1 MDWIVVIIV
10 LAVLALQWSS
20 YRNNFRRMGEY
31 KEIFSQKESWRVQRD
46 SMGGVS
52 GISGEGNSVYSEIND
67 SINAYLR
74 NNRHRV
80 IDFAILKDAVD
91 RNCDRLEDEISTQ
104 IPTPL
109 YFGLAGTMIG
119 VIVGLLGLL
128 HTGGIEGMISASGES
143 VSQSASMVADGI
155 HDLLAGVAWAMVG
168 SVFGIV
174 LTTLGS
180 IQFKRVKKEEEEG
193 RSEFLSWMQAELL
206 PSLSTDSSTAIHELA
221 ENLNSFNSGFASNTA
236 NLNDSLDK
244 VNQSYEMQ
252 FEILDALQK
261 IKIEK
266 VAKFNVEVL
275 RELQNCTGKLER
287 FNDYLNSVNEYTY
300 TIKEFTDRFNAE
312 SARLRILEEIR
323 DFFARHK
330 GELGKEVADAEDTLK
345 KALERFAEATE
356 EGIQTMRHQAE
367 DQLDGFRKYLKESQE
382 ALTEMALSMRDA
394 LAKQLETIP
403 DMVGLMAKMT
413 EIPEKMEAFAVRLEA
428 SNKMIAE
435 AVRSN
440 KEESKRQTR
449 VQEESGKVA
458 LLWKSIPCWVRW
470 LVLVGFIVI
479 ALNALYSMLYKVAF
493 AIFN

>member
-10 LAVLALQWSS
+10 LAVLALQWIS

-46 SMGGVS
+46 SLGGVS

-266 VAKFNVEVL
+266 TSVILDELIDSVMTKFLNRHPEQKVTIDIPNEIVVVSVDPILIEQVL
-275 RELQNCTGKLER
+275 MN
-287 FNDYLNSVNEYTY
+287 
-300 TIKEFTDRFNAE
+300 
-312 SARLRILEEIR
+312 
-323 DFFARHK
+323 
-330 GELGKEVADAEDTLK
+330 
-345 KALERFAEATE
+345 
-356 EGIQTMRHQAE
+356 
-367 DQLDGFRKYLKESQE
+367 
-382 ALTEMALSMRDA
+382 
-394 LAKQLETIP
+394 LAQYYYDI
-403 DMVGLMAKMT
+403 
-413 EIPEKMEAFAVRLEA
+413 VR
-428 SNKMIAE
+428 
-435 AVRSN
+435 
-440 KEESKRQTR
+440 
-449 VQEESGKVA
+449 
-458 LLWKSIPCWVRW
+458 
-470 LVLVGFIVI
+470 
-479 ALNALYSMLYKVAF
+479 
-493 AIFN
+493 